1 LELSDRKLGMP
12 RKTESDALA
21 KKVGEILREC
31 TASIVAEELPDDIKK
46 LLERMRKDGSKPKK
60 S

>member
-1 LELSDRKLGMP
+1 MP